1 MPSIVYVLMGVVIGA
16 VLGWAI
22 GFVKGRK
29 SAPLVGADN
38 RLEEDLKQRLD
49 ARERELADAR
59 QQATRV
65 CVELAKAESERDA
78 SHLLLE
84 KAQALHEKTLAEARL
99 AQDKAL
105 VDLREAFKA
114 LSADALK
121 QTQPQFLALA
131 NETLAKFQ
139 ETAKGDL
146 GKRQEAIAALVQPLK
161 EQLESYQRRLQ
172 QSDTA
177 QASTLG
183 EVKKQLESLAQ
194 NSQTLSSETLQLR
207 KVLSSNQARGRWG
220 EETLRNVVEAAG
232 MSAHCDFTEQDQSGD
247 SKPDLTIRLP
257 GNRIIIVDAKVPDLD
272 FLSAMDSADELKR
285 NDALSAHAAKLKATI
300 KALADRDYPR
310 QFQNAL
316 DYVVLFLPAESLFS
330 AALEADRDLIVWA
343 AKRQIMLATPAS
355 LIALLR
361 AVSMSWQQHAQTENA
376 REIAENAQELF
387 LRVVKFTEHF
397 EKIRSGLEQASRAYN
412 DAVGSYET
420 RVRPSGEKLLKLGGD
435 VSGQALAEGVP
446 VETMLRLP

>member
-316 DYVVLFLPAESLFS
+316 DYVVLFLPAES
-330 AALEADRDLIVWA
+330 
-343 AKRQIMLATPAS
+343 
-355 LIALLR
+355 
-361 AVSMSWQQHAQTENA
+361 
-376 REIAENAQELF
+376 
-387 LRVVKFTEHF
+387 
-397 EKIRSGLEQASRAYN
+397 
-412 DAVGSYET
+412 
-420 RVRPSGEKLLKLGGD
+420 
-435 VSGQALAEGVP
+435 
-446 VETMLRLP
+446 